1 MSTRH
6 GLVVAP
12 SRRREVVVQLAPI
25 SVDVPTA
32 ASVVGISP
40 AMVRAEIKAGALR
53 ARLVGRRMVVTVAD
67 LEAYID
73 SRPVAA

>member
-1 MSTRH
+1 MSR
-6 GLVVAP
+6 LVVAP
-12 SRRREVVVQLAPI
+12 ARRREVVVQLEPI
-25 SVDVPTA
+25 SVDIPTA
-32 ASVVGISP
+32 ASATGISDSTL
-40 AMVRAEIKAGALR
+40 RAEIKAGSLR

>member
-1 MSTRH
+1 MSR
-6 GLVVAP
+6 LVVAP
-12 SRRREVVVQLAPI
+12 ARRREVVVQLTPI

-32 ASVVGISP
+32 ASATGISDSTL
-40 AMVRAEIKAGALR
+40 RAEIKAGALR
-53 ARLVGRRMVVTVAD
+53 ARLVGRRLVVTVAD

>member
-53 ARLVGRRMVVTVAD
+53 ARLVGRRMVIVVAD
-67 LEAYID
+67 LHAWLD
-73 SRPVAA
+73 ARPVAS